1 MILVVD
7 IGNTQIKLGVFE
19 NQKLIKEVS
28 FLTFEAFK
36 QNINLLNS
44 YSIHSAAI
52 SSVVPK
58 LTNIIIDEIKNYCC
72 DNVLIVTEQNCQ
84 IKLNVEQPK
93 TVGADRLCNM
103 SAAIHCYNSP
113 LIIVDFGTA
122 NTYDVV
128 DSNCTFIGGVISPGI
143 ETSAQYLI
151 KKAALLDETKFHFPD
166 QVIGKTTKTNI
177 QSGIMFG
184 AIDQINGMIN
194 RIKDETQTDNYT
206 IILTGGFGK
215 LLSPKLNV
223 KHTLDEHLTLKGLLH
238 IYSLNA

>member
-36 QNINLLNS
+36 QNIDLLNS
-44 YSIHSAAI
+44 YSIDATAI

-58 LTNIIIDEIKNYCC
+58 LTSITINEIKNYCN
-72 DNVLIVTEQNCQ
+72 DNVLIVTDENCQ
-84 IKLNVEQPK
+84 VKLNIEQPN

-103 SAAIHCYNSP
+103 AAGIYYYNYP
-113 LIIVDFGTA
+113 LIIIDFGTA
-122 NTYDVV
+122 NTYDVI
-128 DSNCTFIGGVISPGI
+128 DSNCAFIGGVISPGV
-143 ETSAQYLI
+143 ETSARYLI
-151 KKAALLDETKFHFPD
+151 EKAALLDETKFKFPN

-184 AIDQINGMIN
+184 AIDQITGMIN
-194 RIKDETQTDNYT
+194 RIKDETVTDNYT
-206 IILTGGFGK
+206 IVLTGGFGK

-223 KHTLDEHLTLKGLLH
+223 EHVLDENLTLKGLLH
-238 IYSLNA
+238 IYNLNA